1 MSVFPPNT
9 PHNGVLLR
17 DFDYPITEDQ
27 KISHPYSG
35 QRIAFL
41 TQHGKE
47 RVVSPILASVL
58 GCQVERVSGFD
69 TDDLGTFTRDIP
81 RYGSQLEAARR
92 KARIGMQ
99 LSGAQLGLASEGS
112 FGPDPHTGTFPWNIE
127 VILFI
132 DDIQKIEVI
141 GIHQGPTNIDN
152 AWVNEW
158 SEVQTFAHRVG
169 FPKQHLVLRPY
180 SENDP
185 RLRKGLA
192 DWPSLRTAFA
202 WAKHQTSSEAQIFI
216 ERDLRAHA
224 HPERMENIG
233 KAAQNLAKKLT
244 SLCPNCQ
251 TPGFSPIENITG
263 LPCAECGIP
272 TREYRGKV
280 WGCASCD
287 YREKHGRE
295 DGTSVANPAS
305 CDFCN
310 P

>member
-1 MSVFPPNT
+1 LPDLDCPLPEYLNA
-9 PHNGVLLR
+9 
-17 DFDYPITEDQ
+17 
-27 KISHPYSG
+27 SHPYSG

-47 RVVSPILASVL
+47 RVVSPILDSVL
-58 GCQVERVSGFD
+58 GCRVERVSGFD

-99 LSGAQLGLASEGS
+99 LSGAHLGLASEGS
-112 FGPDPHTGTFPWNIE
+112 FGPDPHTGMFTWNVE
-127 VILFI
+127 VLLFI
-132 DDIQKIEVI
+132 DDILKIEVV
-141 GIHQGPTNIDN
+141 GIHQGPANCDH
-152 AWVNEW
+152 AWVKEW
-158 SEVQTFAHRVG
+158 SELETFAQRVG

-202 WAKHQTSSEAQIFI
+202 WVKHLASAEAKFFV

-224 HPERMENIG
+224 HPERMNNIG
-233 KAAQNLAKKLT
+233 KAAQNLAEKLT
-244 SLCPNCQ
+244 SLCPKCR
-251 TPGFSPIENITG
+251 TPGFSAIESIAG
-263 LPCAECGIP
+263 LPCEECGIP
-272 TREYRGKV
+272 TREHRGQN
-280 WGCASCD
+280 WGCPSCD
-287 YREKHGRE
+287 YREKRDRE
-295 DGTSVANPAS
+295 DGVLVANPTY